1 MGVLSDDDAKEYLH
15 QHLQGTILESLKTHW
30 AEEEPHRECPY
41 TGDSI
46 ERTFKELSDIYDHC
60 AKLRF
65 AINPSEYAD
74 IVAVDHLTGH
84 LDYLMTLLPRFP
96 DVSLNIRTKF
106 TNLDGLLKHDGMNR
120 VRFQMNFNT
129 PYAIQEFEPN
139 SPPLEDRIKA
149 FRKMQEAEGYRTEV
163 VIEPIIPYAG
173 HRQDYIELVETI
185 LAGVH
190 KDQISAFSVGAVRF
204 KVTEGSLPKVA
215 LRNFPDTKLLITE
228 EKLQKAERKDGRQRY
243 PIDWRVSIYKELID
257 TFKRQVPDASIKIGA
272 DVPEVW
278 DRLNLDVKKYLA
290 NSVFQSEGN
299 GNVMTTRENKTD
311 PTHNDSDKSETK
323 NIDAQSAVTPPVQA
337 LPSKT
342 QEKSK

>member
-1 MGVLSDDDAKEYLH
+1 MS
-15 QHLQGTILESLKTHW
+15 
-30 AEEEPHRECPY
+30 R
-41 TGDSI
+41 
-46 ERTFKELSDIYDHC
+46 
-60 AKLRF
+60 
-65 AINPSEYAD
+65 
-74 IVAVDHLTGH
+74 
-84 LDYLMTLLPRFP
+84 
-96 DVSLNIRTKF
+96 LNIRTKF

-139 SPPLEDRIKA
+139 SPPLADRIKA

-337 LPSKT
+337 LRQKHKKNWKQARQSNIKLLRPELDRPQGSKLKRLVIELKYWNST
-342 QEKSK
+342 DCSNNGNL